1 MGDGES
7 NLNVLSE
14 ILYVPTPGMF
24 LCFVAACEAKD
35 FLASRE
41 KPTAGAVIFV
51 FMAAAFVSKK
61 SCASERL
68 IGSNLFVLLESNR
81 KDFERF
87 LSTLISSTL
96 Y

>member
-1 MGDGES
+1 
-7 NLNVLSE
+7 
-14 ILYVPTPGMF
+14 MF
-24 LCFVAACEAKD
+24 FYFVAACDAKD

-41 KPTAGAVIFV
+41 KPTAGAMVFV
-51 FMAAAFVSKK
+51 FNAAAVVSKK

-68 IGSNLFVLLESNR
+68 IGSSLFVLLLSKRN
-81 KDFERF
+81 DFERF

>member
-1 MGDGES
+1 M
-7 NLNVLSE
+7 

-24 LCFVAACEAKD
+24 FYLVAACDAKD

-41 KPTAGAVIFV
+41 KPIAGIVVFV
-51 FMAAAFVSKK
+51 FMAAALVSKK

-68 IGSNLFVLLESNR
+68 IGSSLFVLLLSKR

-87 LSTLISSTL
+87 LRTLTSSTL